1 MTTISVTHP
10 DTIGVELAKRRR
22 MRDDPIKYGPIE
34 SFDDDEDE
42 DEEDGDLDEQ
52 EDDGDDDTDEDEE
65 EHNYHEDDD
74 DEGEE
79 WKRGR
84 QSEDE

>member
-1 MTTISVTHP
+1 MTTIAVTYP
-10 DTIGVELAKRRR
+10 DTIGVELAKRCG
-22 MRDDPIKYGPIE
+22 MLDDPIKNGSLA
-34 SFDDDEDE
+34 SFDDDED
-42 DEEDGDLDEQ
+42 DDLDDDDDDDDLLD
-52 EDDGDDDTDEDEE
+52 DDGDDEE
-65 EHNYHEDDD
+65 EGHDYLEDDD